1 MAFVFERAVP
11 FGRHVG
17 ETCTIKGR
25 VYSDHFTFGSGNGTI
40 SPTHSANGL
49 LHVACCTSRMLY
61 GARFNGAG
69 TINFGAITS
78 QTANFVQFES
88 IHGLMGMDSLDGA
101 THTIHH
107 MTCTMQHAPC
117 NTERFTSTVQ
127 QTTWSMQHTVCML
140 RRSLMQA
147 PTISTM
153 ARR

>member
-1 MAFVFERAVP
+1 
-11 FGRHVG
+11 
-17 ETCTIKGR
+17 
-25 VYSDHFTFGSGNGTI
+25 
-40 SPTHSANGL
+40 
-49 LHVACCTSRMLY
+49 MLY